1 MPFYFLF
8 RKENI
13 PYNLWGK
20 CLKSELHQIYLIKM
34 GSSENEKEESPIKT
48 RKNNSFFNF
57 SKIFRLQRKKK
68 KVENKTKSIEKT

>member
-1 MPFYFLF
+1 MPFYVIF

-20 CLKSELHQIYLIKM
+20 CLKRELYQIYLMKK
-34 GSSENEKEESPIKT
+34 GSSENEKEKSPIKSPKK
-48 RKNNSFFNF
+48 RSFFNF

-68 KVENKTKSIEKT
+68 KAENKKKTFEKT